1 MARISP
7 TPGQKITFVFA
18 TFLSALILYL
28 DIATNNFDSI
38 KHGFK
43 SFKISSFYIIK
54 NISIEP
60 MKSLISLGK
69 SKNELI
75 IENKNLKEALNNSYL
90 NNYLI
95 SRENIFFK
103 DQEIIKKAYD
113 DSKYNFKYDLA
124 QLRSINP
131 NMYKCCDKHRM
142 FIEVYGASKHGYIE
156 SIVFNSSGIIG
167 QVIDKNK
174 FSEVLLLTDTSHSL
188 PIKSESNE
196 FFCNAN
202 GSGRA
207 GIIIC
212 SYNPLV
218 WNEGINIDQVF
229 YTSGLGGIYPK
240 DIKIGYTK
248 SIEQVN
254 STMTVLEI
262 KLFAN
267 PLDENLFGVLK
278 Y

>member
-7 TPGQKITFVFA
+7 TPGQKLTFVFL
-18 TFLSALILYL
+18 TLLSALILYL
-28 DIATNNFDSI
+28 DITTNNFDNI
-38 KHGFK
+38 KSGFK
-43 SFKISSFYIIK
+43 SAKITSFYIAK

-60 MKSLISLGK
+60 IKSLISLSK
-69 SKNELI
+69 SKNKLI
-75 IENKNLKEALNNSYL
+75 KENKDLKKALNNSYL

-103 DQEIIKKAYD
+103 DQEIIRKAYD
-113 DSKYNFKYDLA
+113 DTKYNFEYAVA

-142 FIEVYGASKHGYIE
+142 FIEVYGTSKHGYVE
-156 SIVFNSSGIIG
+156 SIVFNSSGILG
-167 QVIDKNK
+167 QVIDKDK
-174 FSEVLLLTDTSHSL
+174 FAEVLLLTDISHSL

-207 GIIIC
+207 KIISC

-218 WNEGINIDQVF
+218 WNEEINLDQVF

-240 DIKIGYTK
+240 DIKIGYIK
-248 SIEQVN
+248 DIEQVN
-254 STMTVLEI
+254 STITILEI
-262 KLFAN
+262 NLFAN
-267 PLDENLFGVLK
+267 PLDGDLFGVLN

>member
-7 TPGQKITFVFA
+7 SPGQKLTFVFF
-18 TFLSALILYL
+18 TLLSALILYI
-28 DIATNNFDSI
+28 DIATNNFDNI
-38 KHGFK
+38 KNGFK
-43 SFKISSFYIIK
+43 FVKISSFYIVK

-60 MKSLISLGK
+60 IMSLISLSK

-75 IENKNLKEALNNSYL
+75 AENKNLKKALNTSYL

-103 DQEIIKKAYD
+103 DEEIIRKAYD
-113 DSKYNFKYDLA
+113 DFKYDFKYDLA

-142 FIEVYGASKHGYIE
+142 YIEVYGNSKHGYVD
-156 SIVFNSSGIIG
+156 SIVFNSTGILG
-167 QVIDKNK
+167 QVIDKDQ

-207 GIIIC
+207 EIITC

-218 WNEGINIDQVF
+218 WNEDINFDQVF

-240 DIKIGYTK
+240 DVKIGYVK
-248 SIEQVN
+248 NIEQVN
-254 STMTVLEI
+254 STINILEI
-262 KLFAN
+262 KLLSN
-267 PLDENLFGVLK
+267 PLDGDLFGVLK

>member
-7 TPGQKITFVFA
+7 TPGQKLTFVFL
-18 TFLSALILYL
+18 TLLSALILYL
-28 DIATNNFDSI
+28 DITTNNFDNI
-38 KHGFK
+38 KSGFK
-43 SFKISSFYIIK
+43 SAKITSFYIAK

-60 MKSLISLGK
+60 IKSLISLSK
-69 SKNELI
+69 SKNKLI
-75 IENKNLKEALNNSYL
+75 KENKDLKKALNNSYL

-103 DQEIIKKAYD
+103 DQEIIRKAYD
-113 DSKYNFKYDLA
+113 DAKYDFEYDLA

-142 FIEVYGASKHGYIE
+142 FIEIYGTSKHGYIE
-156 SIVFNSSGIIG
+156 SIVFNSSGILG
-167 QVIDKNK
+167 QVIDKDK

-188 PIKSESNE
+188 PIKSESNK
-196 FFCNAN
+196 FFCNAS

-207 GIIIC
+207 EIITC
-212 SYNPLV
+212 SYNPLI
-218 WNEGINIDQVF
+218 WDEEIDLDQIIF
-229 YTSGLGGIYPK
+229 TSGLGGIYPK
-240 DIKIGYTK
+240 DIKIGYVK
-248 SIEQVN
+248 DVEQVN
-254 STMTVLEI
+254 STITILEI

-267 PLDENLFGVLK
+267 PLDGDLFGVLN

>member
-7 TPGQKITFVFA
+7 TPGQKLTFVFLIL
-18 TFLSALILYL
+18 LSSLILYL
-28 DIATNNFDSI
+28 DITTNKFDNI
-38 KHGFK
+38 KSGFK
-43 SFKISSFYIIK
+43 SVKITSFYIAK

-60 MKSLISLGK
+60 IKSLISLSK

-75 IENKNLKEALNNSYL
+75 KENKDLKKALNNSYL

-103 DQEIIKKAYD
+103 DQEIIRKAYD
-113 DSKYNFKYDLA
+113 DTKYDFEYDVA

-142 FIEVYGASKHGYIE
+142 FIEVYGTSKHGYIE
-156 SIVFNSSGIIG
+156 SVVFNSSGILG
-167 QVIDKNK
+167 QVIDKDR

-188 PIKSESNE
+188 PIKSESNK
-196 FFCNAN
+196 FFCNAS

-207 GIIIC
+207 EIITC
-212 SYNPLV
+212 SYNPLI
-218 WNEGINIDQVF
+218 WDEEIDLDQIIF
-229 YTSGLGGIYPK
+229 TSGLGGIYPK
-240 DIKIGYTK
+240 DIKIGYVK
-248 SIEQVN
+248 DVEQVN
-254 STMTVLEI
+254 STITILEI

-267 PLDENLFGVLK
+267 PLDGDLFGVLN

>member
-7 TPGQKITFVFA
+7 TPGQKLTFVFF
-18 TFLSALILYL
+18 TLLSAIILYL
-28 DIATNNFDSI
+28 DITTNNFDAI
-38 KHGFK
+38 KNGFK
-43 SFKISSFYIIK
+43 SVKITSFYIVK

-60 MKSLISLGK
+60 IKSLINLSK

-75 IENKNLKEALNNSYL
+75 NENKKLKEALNNSYL

-103 DQEIIKKAYD
+103 DEEIIKKAYD
-113 DSKYNFKYDLA
+113 DNKYNFAYDVA

-131 NMYKCCDKHRM
+131 NMYKCCDKHRI
-142 FIEVYGASKHGYIE
+142 FIEVYGSSKHGHIE
-156 SIVFNSSGIIG
+156 SVVFNTSGIVG
-167 QVIDKNK
+167 QVINKNK

-188 PIKSESNE
+188 PIKSKSNN

-202 GSGRA
+202 GSGRPE
-207 GIIIC
+207 IITC

-218 WNEGINIDQVF
+218 WDEEINLEHVF

-240 DIKIGYTK
+240 DIKIGYVK
-248 SIEQVN
+248 DIEQVN
-254 STMTVLEI
+254 STITILEI

-267 PLDENLFGVLK
+267 PLDSDLFGVLK
-278 Y
+278 N

>member
-7 TPGQKITFVFA
+7 TPGQKLTFVFF
-18 TFLSALILYL
+18 TLLSAIILYL
-28 DIATNNFDSI
+28 DITTNNFDAI
-38 KHGFK
+38 KNGFK
-43 SFKISSFYIIK
+43 SVKITSFYIAK
-54 NISIEP
+54 NVSIEP
-60 MKSLISLGK
+60 IKSLISLSK

-75 IENKNLKEALNNSYL
+75 KEKKDLKKALNNSYL
-90 NNYLI
+90 NNFLI

-103 DQEIIKKAYD
+103 DQEIIRKAYD
-113 DSKYNFKYDLA
+113 DNKYDFEYDIA
-124 QLRSINP
+124 QLRNINP
-131 NMYKCCDKHRM
+131 NMFKCCDKHRM
-142 FIEVYGASKHGYIE
+142 FIEVYGTSKHGYIE
-156 SIVFNSSGIIG
+156 SIVFNSSGILG
-167 QVIDKNK
+167 QVIDKDK
-174 FSEVLLLTDTSHSL
+174 FAEVLLLTDISHSL

-207 GIIIC
+207 KTITC

-218 WNEGINIDQVF
+218 WNEEINLDQVF

-240 DIKIGYTK
+240 DIKIGYVK
-248 SIEQVN
+248 DIQQVN
-254 STMTVLEI
+254 STITILEI

-267 PLDENLFGVLK
+267 PLDGDLFGVLN

>member
-7 TPGQKITFVFA
+7 SPGQKLTFVFF
-18 TFLSALILYL
+18 TLLSALILYI
-28 DIATNNFDSI
+28 DIATNNFDNI
-38 KHGFK
+38 KNGFK
-43 SFKISSFYIIK
+43 FVKISSFYIVK

-60 MKSLISLGK
+60 IKSLISLSK

-75 IENKNLKEALNNSYL
+75 TENKNLKKALNNSYL

-103 DQEIIKKAYD
+103 DEEIIRKAYD
-113 DSKYNFKYDLA
+113 DFKYDFKYDLA

-142 FIEVYGASKHGYIE
+142 YIEVYGNSKHGYVD
-156 SIVFNSSGIIG
+156 SIVFNSTGILG
-167 QVIDKNK
+167 QVIDKDQ

-207 GIIIC
+207 EIITC

-218 WNEGINIDQVF
+218 WNEDINFDQVF

-240 DIKIGYTK
+240 DVKIGYVK
-248 SIEQVN
+248 NIEQVN
-254 STMTVLEI
+254 STINILEI
-262 KLFAN
+262 KLLSN
-267 PLDENLFGVLK
+267 PLDGDLFGVLK

>member
-7 TPGQKITFVFA
+7 SPGQKLTFVFF
-18 TFLSALILYL
+18 TLLSALILYI
-28 DIATNNFDSI
+28 DIATNNFDNI
-38 KHGFK
+38 KNGFK
-43 SFKISSFYIIK
+43 FVKISSFYIVK

-60 MKSLISLGK
+60 IKSLISLSK

-75 IENKNLKEALNNSYL
+75 AENKNLKKALNTSYL

-103 DQEIIKKAYD
+103 DEEIIRNAYNEN
-113 DSKYNFKYDLA
+113 KYDFEYDLA

-142 FIEVYGASKHGYIE
+142 YIEVYGNSKHGYVD
-156 SIVFNSSGIIG
+156 SIVFNSTGILG
-167 QVIDKNK
+167 QVIDKDQ

-188 PIKSESNE
+188 PIKSKSNE
-196 FFCNAN
+196 FFCNAS

-207 GIIIC
+207 EIITC

-218 WNEGINIDQVF
+218 WTEDINLDQVF

-240 DIKIGYTK
+240 DVKIGYVK
-248 SIEQVN
+248 NIEQVN
-254 STMTVLEI
+254 STINILEI
-262 KLFAN
+262 KLLSN
-267 PLDENLFGVLK
+267 PLDGDLFGVLK

>member
-7 TPGQKITFVFA
+7 SPGQKLTFVF
-18 TFLSALILYL
+18 FILLSALILYI
-28 DIATNNFDSI
+28 DIATNNFDKI
-38 KHGFK
+38 KNGFK
-43 SFKISSFYIIK
+43 FVKISSFYIVK

-60 MKSLISLGK
+60 IMSLISLSK

-75 IENKNLKEALNNSYL
+75 AENKNLKKALNTSYL

-103 DQEIIKKAYD
+103 DEEIIRKAYD
-113 DSKYNFKYDLA
+113 DFKYDFKYDLA

-142 FIEVYGASKHGYIE
+142 YIEVYGNSKHGYVD
-156 SIVFNSSGIIG
+156 SIVFNSTGILG
-167 QVIDKNK
+167 QVIDKDQ

-207 GIIIC
+207 EIITC

-218 WNEGINIDQVF
+218 WNEDINFDQVF

-240 DIKIGYTK
+240 DVKIGYVK
-248 SIEQVN
+248 NIEQVN
-254 STMTVLEI
+254 STINILEI
-262 KLFAN
+262 KLLSN
-267 PLDENLFGVLK
+267 PLDGDLFGVLK

>member
-7 TPGQKITFVFA
+7 SPGQKLTFVFL
-18 TFLSALILYL
+18 TLLSAFILYL
-28 DIATNNFDSI
+28 DITTNNFDNI
-38 KHGFK
+38 KNGFK
-43 SFKISSFYIIK
+43 SVKITSFYIAK
-54 NISIEP
+54 NVSIEP
-60 MKSLISLGK
+60 IKSLISLSK

-75 IENKNLKEALNNSYL
+75 NENKNLKKALNNSYL

-103 DQEIIKKAYD
+103 DQEIIRQAYD
-113 DSKYNFKYDLA
+113 DSKYDFEYDVA

-142 FIEVYGASKHGYIE
+142 FIEVYGTSKHGYIE
-156 SIVFNSSGIIG
+156 SIVFNSSGIVG
-167 QVIDKNK
+167 QVIDKDK
-174 FSEVLLLTDTSHSL
+174 FAEVLLLTDTSHSL
-188 PIKSESNE
+188 PIKSKVNE
-196 FFCNAN
+196 FFCNAS

-207 GIIIC
+207 EIIIC

-218 WNEGINIDQVF
+218 WNEEVNLDQVF

-240 DIKIGYTK
+240 DIKIGYVK
-248 SIEQVN
+248 DIKQVN
-254 STMTVLEI
+254 STITILEI

-267 PLDENLFGVLK
+267 PLDGDLFGVLN

>member
-7 TPGQKITFVFA
+7 SPGQKLTFVFF
-18 TFLSALILYL
+18 TLLSALILYI
-28 DIATNNFDSI
+28 DIATNNFDNI
-38 KHGFK
+38 KNGFK
-43 SFKISSFYIIK
+43 FVKISSFYIVK

-60 MKSLISLGK
+60 IKSLISLSK

-75 IENKNLKEALNNSYL
+75 TENKNLKKALNNSYL

-103 DQEIIKKAYD
+103 DEEIIRNAYNEN
-113 DSKYNFKYDLA
+113 KYDFEYDLA

-142 FIEVYGASKHGYIE
+142 YIEVYGNSKHGYVD
-156 SIVFNSSGIIG
+156 SIVFNSTGILG
-167 QVIDKNK
+167 QVIDKDQ

-207 GIIIC
+207 EIITC

-218 WNEGINIDQVF
+218 WNEDINFDQVF

-240 DIKIGYTK
+240 DVKIGYVK
-248 SIEQVN
+248 NIEQVN
-254 STMTVLEI
+254 STINILEI
-262 KLFAN
+262 KLLSN
-267 PLDENLFGVLK
+267 PLDGDLFGVLK

>member
-7 TPGQKITFVFA
+7 TPGHKLTFVFVTILGA
-18 TFLSALILYL
+18 FILYL
-28 DIATNNFDSI
+28 DITTNNFDFI
-38 KHGFK
+38 KNGFK
-43 SFKISSFYIIK
+43 SVKISSFYITK
-54 NISIEP
+54 NILIEP
-60 MKSLISLGK
+60 IKSLISLSK

-75 IENKNLKEALNNSYL
+75 KENKKLKKALNNSYL

-113 DSKYNFKYDLA
+113 DNKYNFAYDVA

-142 FIEVYGASKHGYIE
+142 FIEVYGSSKHGYIE
-156 SIVFNSSGIIG
+156 SIVFNTSGIVG
-167 QVIDKNK
+167 QVINKNK

-188 PIKSESNE
+188 PIKSKSNN

-202 GSGRA
+202 GSGRPE
-207 GIIIC
+207 IITC

-218 WNEGINIDQVF
+218 WDEEINLEHVF

-240 DIKIGYTK
+240 DIKIGYVK
-248 SIEQVN
+248 DIEQVN
-254 STMTVLEI
+254 STITLLEI

-267 PLDENLFGVLK
+267 PLDSDLFGVLK
-278 Y
+278 N

>member
-7 TPGQKITFVFA
+7 SPGQKLTFVFF
-18 TFLSALILYL
+18 TLLSALILYI
-28 DIATNNFDSI
+28 DIATNNFDNI
-38 KHGFK
+38 KNGFK
-43 SFKISSFYIIK
+43 FVKISSFYIVK

-60 MKSLISLGK
+60 IKSLISLSK

-75 IENKNLKEALNNSYL
+75 TENKNLKKALNNSYL

-103 DQEIIKKAYD
+103 DEEIIRNAYNEN
-113 DSKYNFKYDLA
+113 KYDFEYDLA

-142 FIEVYGASKHGYIE
+142 YIEVYGNSKHGYVD
-156 SIVFNSSGIIG
+156 SIVFNSTGILG
-167 QVIDKNK
+167 QVIDKDQ

-188 PIKSESNE
+188 PIKSKSNE
-196 FFCNAN
+196 FFCNAS

-207 GIIIC
+207 EIITC

-218 WNEGINIDQVF
+218 WTEDINLDQVF

-240 DIKIGYTK
+240 DVKIGYVK
-248 SIEQVN
+248 NIEQVN
-254 STMTVLEI
+254 STINILEI
-262 KLFAN
+262 KLLSN
-267 PLDENLFGVLK
+267 PLDGDLFGVLK

>member
-7 TPGQKITFVFA
+7 TPGQKLTFVFL
-18 TFLSALILYL
+18 TLLSALILYL
-28 DIATNNFDSI
+28 DITTNNFDNI
-38 KHGFK
+38 KNGFK
-43 SFKISSFYIIK
+43 SVKITSFYIAK
-54 NISIEP
+54 NVSIEP
-60 MKSLISLGK
+60 IKSLISLSK

-75 IENKNLKEALNNSYL
+75 NENKNLKKALNNSYL

-103 DQEIIKKAYD
+103 DQEIIRQAYD
-113 DSKYNFKYDLA
+113 DTKYDFEYDVA

-142 FIEVYGASKHGYIE
+142 FIEVYGTSKHGYIE
-156 SIVFNSSGIIG
+156 SIVFNSSGILG
-167 QVIDKNK
+167 QVIDKDK

-188 PIKSESNE
+188 PIKSESNK
-196 FFCNAN
+196 FFCNAS

-207 GIIIC
+207 EIITC
-212 SYNPLV
+212 SYNPLI
-218 WNEGINIDQVF
+218 WDEEIDLDQIIF
-229 YTSGLGGIYPK
+229 TSGLGGIYPK
-240 DIKIGYTK
+240 DIKIGYVK
-248 SIEQVN
+248 DVEQVN
-254 STMTVLEI
+254 STITILEI

-267 PLDENLFGVLK
+267 PLDGDLFGVLN